1 MANINEN
8 TVKGYDQ
15 LIASNERSFIGDK
28 NATLKILIIGNSI
41 TRHGPKPEIGWPY
54 DWGMAA
60 SCEANDYVHRFVSK
74 LNENNIDAYVM
85 VRQGWW
91 WERHFLDEDVLDH
104 FDKEREF
111 DADIVIF
118 RLGENVPKENRERCY
133 EKLKVFAPFICPNGK
148 IVFTTCFWEA
158 GATDEA
164 IRKVAKERNEICID
178 ECFSKDERNMALGKF
193 EHRGVSIH
201 PSDKGME
208 TIANAIFN
216 AVKTLIK

>member
-60 SCEANDYVHRFVSK
+60 SSEANDYVHRFVSK

-118 RLGENVPKENRERCY
+118 RLGENVPKENREHCY
-133 EKLKVFAPFICPNGK
+133 EKLKIFAPFICPNGK

-164 IRKVAKERNEICID
+164 IRKVAKERNEICI
-178 ECFSKDERNMALGKF
+178 EGCFSDDESNMALGKF